1 MIRNF
6 RVGDEREVMMG
17 FDFGFVGVAS
27 TVVVVVAVEGIGLV
41 GWKEEGRKPM
51 EGCGVMNETS
61 AEMCG

>member
-27 TVVVVVAVEGIGLV
+27 TVVAVAVEVIGLV
-41 GWKEEGRKPM
+41 EWKEEGRKPM
-51 EGCGVMNETS
+51 EGCGAMNETS